1 MFLVPLDEHG
11 EWYRFHHLFAT
22 AARSE
27 LAITHPDRVSALHDR
42 AATWFRE
49 HGYIDEAIKHL
60 LEAGNTGDA
69 ALLVQANWM
78 NYVDRRPHGHG
89 GGLAPRAGFA
99 DPHQ

>member
-27 LAITHPDRVSALHDR
+27 LAITHPDRVASLHAR

-49 HGYIDEAIKHL
+49 HGYVDEAIKHS

-78 NYVDRRPHGHG
+78 QYVN
-89 GGLAPRAGFA
+89 AGRTA
-99 DPHQ
+99 TVAGWLRELGSSSHTS